1 VRGEH
6 TIPIEADGKAYEFSA
21 ASADRGASRVSSRA
35 FKAMW
40 KKMVRKTGYE
50 PRLFSDDYYQ
60 WEEHAGRVANW
71 LAGHT

>member
-1 VRGEH
+1 MRGDD

-21 ASADRGASRVSSRA
+21 ASADREASRVSSRA
-35 FKAMW
+35 FKAMR
-40 KKMVRKTGYE
+40 KKLVRKTGYE
-50 PRLFSDDYYQ
+50 PSSFSDDYHQ